1 MTKQSASH
9 STLIPIFPQVQ
20 MLDLLVDT
28 DHSVLFNHEPVSFS
42 SQSQPTHSSGLSTG
56 ASIGI
61 GMGIAASVGGIGYLG
76 YRIIR
81 PMTLRDSSVQVPDFD
96 PASFTPTGSGLRGPV
111 SSTPRGETGDLA
123 TEFLSPTPS
132 GRLKKNTRA
141 RFF

>member
-1 MTKQSASH
+1 M
-9 STLIPIFPQVQ
+9 I
-20 MLDLLVDT
+20 DLLADT
-28 DHSVLFNHEPVSFS
+28 DHSILYHHEPVSFS
-42 SQSQPTHSSGLSTG
+42 SHNQPNHASGLSTG

-61 GMGIAASVGGIGYLG
+61 GMGIASSVGALGYFG
-76 YRIIR
+76 YRIIK

-96 PASFTPTGSGLRGPV
+96 PASFTPTGNNSLRGPI

>member
-1 MTKQSASH
+1 VTKIIIRYASFF
-9 STLIPIFPQVQ
+9 LFLNPVF
-20 MLDLLVDT
+20 MLDLLADS
-28 DHSVLFNHEPVSFS
+28 DHSVLFHHEPVSFS
-42 SQSQPTHSSGLSTG
+42 GQSNNGSGLSTG

-61 GMGIAASVGGIGYLG
+61 GIGIAASAGGLGYLG

-96 PASFTPTGSGLRGPV
+96 PASFTPTGSGLRAPV